1 METLLVIR
9 LLLIQQMLLNYKSY
23 IALFCL
29 VIILSIITICVYRQP
44 CNKHSVK
51 ETYIDNSRILKYPEY
66 HMLDPTNTKDGVP
79 ARLSI
84 PDFETK
90 YITLGQ
96 NPSYKTT
103 LNSFGDTKFVDSYF
117 VGDVVI
123 GEYADYS
130 FNYDRMKTDLTEYGK
145 MYTTIMNIVY
155 PVGSIYLT
163 TNDIDPNEQ
172 FKGTKW
178 ERIKNKYL
186 LNHAN
191 QSKYNYIK
199 TKEPGSEGG
208 TTKITLKNVTRHYH
222 SLPERETELS
232 GAHNHGLL
240 TYTDF
245 DSKHVMDIDETP
257 YPDCNIKAYEG
268 GTLNVGNPTDYNYRC
283 KGTGVDINHI
293 DNAYDRQQYYTIF
306 FDEKHVLFK
315 GNQERVKTFYTLSQK
330 SDVTHKHE
338 LAYYNNEKDL
348 KGLTL
353 TGTPEMTGTVG
364 ENVDWYP
371 PSICIYGWKRIA

>member
-9 LLLIQQMLLNYKSY
+9 LLLIQQMILNYKSY

-29 VIILSIITICVYRQP
+29 VIVLSIITICIYRQP
-44 CNKHSVK
+44 CNKHSIK

-66 HMLDPTNTKDGVP
+66 HMLDPTNTKDDVP

-103 LNSFGDTKFVDSYF
+103 LNSFGDTRFVDSYF

-130 FNYDRMKTDLTEYGK
+130 FNYDKMKTDLTEYGK
-145 MYTTIMNIVY
+145 MYTMIMNIVY

-199 TKEPGSEGG
+199 TSEPGSEGG
-208 TTKITLKNVTRHYH
+208 TTKITIDNIYRHYH
-222 SLPERETELS
+222 SLPERESELS
-232 GAHNHGLL
+232 GAHNHAVTNYSYYDPKL
-240 TYTDF
+240 
-245 DSKHVMDIDETP
+245 VVDIDEDISNTAIHEFKSN
-257 YPDCNIKAYEG
+257 NIIDEGNPINFHSFWYEG
-268 GTLNVGNPTDYNYRC
+268 RDDNPS
-283 KGTGVDINHI
+283 
-293 DNAYDRQQYYTIF
+293 NAMDVEKYYTIL
-306 FDEKHVLFK
+306 FDEKHLLFK
-315 GNQERVKTFYTLSQK
+315 GNQQREKTFYTK
-330 SDVTHKHE
+330 TNDEKVTHNHSLVFDTGAKSYDDVGD
-338 LAYYNNEKDL
+338 ATNE
-348 KGLTL
+348 
-353 TGTPEMTGTVG
+353 EVGTVG

-371 PSICIYGWKRIA
+371 PSICVYGWKRIA